1 MMPDD
6 LDAVFSALAH
16 RDRRRILDVVRNNP
30 GCRAEDLG
38 AHFATSRIA
47 ILKHLKV
54 LTKAELIVSEK
65 VGRERRLYFNVM
77 PIQIIYDRWA
87 TEFSALW
94 AGPMAQI
101 KYRVEADEQAKAK
114 AEAKTRR
121 KRNG

>member
-1 MMPDD
+1 MLPDD
-6 LDAVFSALAH
+6 FDAIFAALAH
-16 RDRRRILDVVRNNP
+16 RDRRKILDLVRANP
-30 GCRAEDLG
+30 GCRVEDLG
-38 AHFATSRIA
+38 QHFETSRVA

-54 LTKAELIVSEK
+54 LTKADLIVSEK

-101 KYRVEADEQAKAK
+101 KYRVETENQASAK
-114 AEAKTRR
+114 PRR
-121 KRNG
+121 KRDA